1 MKRNWLLLVLL
12 GMLVW
17 LQYRLWLGSGSWEE
31 VTQLRREIAQ
41 QEQLN
46 SELRERNE
54 RLSNEVRSLKTDLNK
69 VEQRARSE
77 LGLIQ
82 EGETFYL
89 IVEED
94 KQP

>member
-54 RLSNEVRSLKTDLNK
+54 RLSNEVRSLKTDLDK

>member
-54 RLSNEVRSLKTDLNK
+54 RLSSEVRSLKTDLDK
-69 VEQRARSE
+69 VEQRARRE

-89 IVEED
+89 IVDED

>member
-1 MKRNWLLLVLL
+1 MKRNWLLLLLL

-54 RLSNEVRSLKTDLNK
+54 RLSSEVRSLKTDLDK
-69 VEQRARSE
+69 VEQRARRE

>member
-54 RLSNEVRSLKTDLNK
+54 RLSSEVRSLKTDLDK

-89 IVEED
+89 IVDED